1 MSMHNKCRGAESLL
15 SPLSLMHQGGLRFS
29 ENTGYTAM
37 RLYTQ
42 LLLMENGKGFL
53 ILQGLYVDTV
63 YRSIVYCVGNKLC
76 MRKLNVGVKR

>member
-1 MSMHNKCRGAESLL
+1 
-15 SPLSLMHQGGLRFS
+15 
-29 ENTGYTAM
+29 M